1 MGVPEGIARIGGR
14 GEPEFGESDVLLLQ
28 FERGA
33 VGAVVRGDDD
43 DALVGKRGGGVLC
56 VFEGGGDPCAG

>member
-33 VGAVVRGDDD
+33 VGGVVRLG
-43 DALVGKRGGGVLC
+43 LGFRVGKRGVLC